1 MAVMGKMGFSIV
13 SRLAARSEVELGLLK
28 EVRIRGINM
37 TREFFVV
44 SKSEENL
51 SVPALRLSE
60 YLKSKKRE
68 FDRFSLHKA

>member
-1 MAVMGKMGFSIV
+1 
-13 SRLAARSEVELGLLK
+13 
-28 EVRIRGINM
+28 M

-51 SVPALRLSE
+51 SVPALRLKE

-68 FDRFSLHKA
+68 FDQIY